1 MKKAKFYI
9 TNPGKLNFIKRE
21 HADIY
26 PLNTYKQ
33 LLFRKFITSLS
44 DLHFNIWKHCH
55 LTHVKLL
62 YLFPYMTS
70 ENAKRFFENHL
81 GKKSSEFVT
90 LAQSG
95 SARVNFLATAGTEK
109 YIITYNENIPEN
121 ESFLYYSALFSEL
134 KLNTPTILAVSLD
147 RTTYVQEFLGAH
159 TLSEIITKE
168 HLSPHVKS
176 LVRQTLEKLFQMQIK
191 TQGKI
196 DFSRTFEYESYDELP
211 VIHDLYYFK
220 NFVADVLELEY
231 NKSKLLKEFK
241 HIAAL
246 IESLEPKGIMIRDF
260 QARNIMV
267 NENNEV
273 SFIDYQSAMKGPLM
287 YDVIS
292 FLFQAKADFPE
303 DFKNEM
309 LDFYIQ
315 QFENQETQ
323 LQLYHSVKPIQ
334 MMRFL
339 QVLGAYGFRGLIQRK
354 QHFIAS
360 LEKGIQNITQF
371 AASWDQMKNYPELE
385 KLIGQLTLE
394 QTKLKI
400 DTLLNK

>member
-1 MKKAKFYI
+1 
-9 TNPGKLNFIKRE
+9 
-21 HADIY
+21 
-26 PLNTYKQ
+26 
-33 LLFRKFITSLS
+33 
-44 DLHFNIWKHCH
+44 
-55 LTHVKLL
+55 
-62 YLFPYMTS
+62 MTS

-81 GKKSSEFVT
+81 GKKSTEFIT

-95 SARVNFLATAGTEK
+95 SARVNFLAITDTEK

-121 ESFLYYSALFSEL
+121 ESFLYYSQVFSGL
-134 KLNTPTILAVSLD
+134 NLNTPSILSVSED
-147 RTTYVQEFLGAH
+147 RKMYIQEFLGEK
-159 TLSEIITKE
+159 TLSEIITQQQ
-168 HLSPHVKS
+168 LSSEVKS
-176 LVRQTLEKLFQMQIK
+176 MVQQTLEKLFQLQMK

-196 DFSRTFEYESYDELP
+196 DFSKTFEYESYDELP

-220 NFVADVLELEY
+220 NFVADILELEY
-231 NKSKLLKEFK
+231 NKSTLLKEFK
-241 HIAAL
+241 KIAAL
-246 IESLEPKGIMIRDF
+246 VENLEPKGIMIRDF

-303 DFKNEM
+303 DFKNKM

-315 QFENQETQ
+315 LFENQEIKNQ
-323 LQLYHSVKPIQ
+323 LKNSVHPIQ

-354 QHFIAS
+354 QHFMSS
-360 LEKGIQNITQF
+360 LEKGISNISQF
-371 AASWDQMKNYPELE
+371 ASSWEDMRNYPELQKVIQQLADDKVKQKIE
-385 KLIGQLTLE
+385 KIV
-394 QTKLKI
+394 
-400 DTLLNK
+400 DFNH

>member
-1 MKKAKFYI
+1 
-9 TNPGKLNFIKRE
+9 
-21 HADIY
+21 
-26 PLNTYKQ
+26 
-33 LLFRKFITSLS
+33 
-44 DLHFNIWKHCH
+44 
-55 LTHVKLL
+55 
-62 YLFPYMTS
+62 MTS
-70 ENAKRFFENHL
+70 ENANRFFETQL
-81 GKKSSEFVT
+81 GKKSTEFIT

-95 SARVNFLATAGTEK
+95 SARVNFLAITDTEK

-121 ESFLYYSALFSEL
+121 ESFLYYSNVFTEL
-134 KLNTPTILAVSLD
+134 KLNTPAIFTISED
-147 RTTYVQEFLGAH
+147 RKMYVQEFLGAQ

-168 HLSPHVKS
+168 HVSPRIKS
-176 LVRQTLEKLFQMQIK
+176 LVEQTLEKLFRLQAQ

-196 DFSRTFEYESYDELP
+196 DFSKTFEYESYDELP

-231 NKSKLLKEFK
+231 NKSTLLKEFK
-241 HIAAL
+241 KIAAL
-246 IESLEPKGIMIRDF
+246 VENLEPKGIMIRDF

-267 NENNEV
+267 NEKDEV

-292 FLFQAKADFPE
+292 FLFQAKANFPE
-303 DFKNEM
+303 NFKNEM

-315 QFENQETQ
+315 RFEDQKIQHQ
-323 LQLYHSVKPIQ
+323 LKNSVKPIQ

-354 QHFIAS
+354 KHFMAS

-371 AASWDQMKNYPELE
+371 ATSWEDMKNYPELNKVIE
-385 KLIGQLTLE
+385 QLTLQE
-394 QTKLKI
+394 TKKKI
-400 DTLLNK
+400 DTILK